1 LTGIDPRRIT
11 LVTGASA
18 GLGVHFARQCRRRGD
33 ELVLVARRRDRL
45 EALAAELGSAHVI
58 AADLAEPGAPRRLL
72 AEVAGLG
79 LEVDTLINNAGFG
92 SAGAF
97 VEAPPER
104 LLEMVDLNVRSLTE
118 LCRLTLPAML
128 ERRSGFIL
136 NVASTAAFQA
146 GPWSAVYYATKAYV
160 LSLSEALHEEAR
172 ARGVHVSALCPGP
185 TATEF
190 FEVAGSAGG
199 RLAKMATDPGA
210 VVAAGL
216 AGLARN
222 KAIVVPGLMNK
233 MTSQAGRILP
243 RAALRRAVAALKG

>member
-1 LTGIDPRRIT
+1 MARGVT

-18 GLGVHFARQCRRRGD
+18 GLGVHFARQCRARGD
-33 ELVLVARRRDRL
+33 ALVLVARRRDRL

-58 AADLAEPGAPRRLL
+58 VSDLASPGSAERLL
-72 AEVAGLG
+72 GEVTALG

-92 SAGAF
+92 AAGPF
-97 VEAPPER
+97 VDSPPGR
-104 LLEMVDLNVRSLTE
+104 LLEMIDLNVRSLTE
-118 LCRLTLPAML
+118 LCRLALPPML
-128 ERRSGFIL
+128 ERRRGFIL

-146 GPWSAVYYATKAYV
+146 GPFSAVYYATKAYV
-160 LSLSEALHEEAR
+160 LSLSEALHEEAK

-190 FEVAGSAGG
+190 FEVAGSPNG
-199 RLAKMATDPGA
+199 RLARMATDPKA

-222 KAIVVPGLMNK
+222 KPIVVPGLMNK
-233 MTSQAGRILP
+233 MTSQAGRVLP
-243 RAALRRAVAALKG
+243 RKVLRRAVAALKG